1 MSYRVVAKFIHSG
14 CEVHGIA
21 AIIMGHGYP
30 LGGGTNSDMDSQSWD
45 NVSGC
50 LITLTRGLYT
60 ALVYLKT
67 ESKHPCRCLPY
78 CYRAVPQMGAH
89 DPMIATLSEIV

>member
-1 MSYRVVAKFIHSG
+1 MSYRVVAEFIHSG

-21 AIIMGHGYP
+21 AIIMGHGYS

-60 ALVYLKT
+60 ALVVYLKT
-67 ESKHPCRCLPY
+67 KSKHPRIDASHT
-78 CYRAVPQMGAH
+78 CYRAVPQMG
-89 DPMIATLSEIV
+89 PTTQ